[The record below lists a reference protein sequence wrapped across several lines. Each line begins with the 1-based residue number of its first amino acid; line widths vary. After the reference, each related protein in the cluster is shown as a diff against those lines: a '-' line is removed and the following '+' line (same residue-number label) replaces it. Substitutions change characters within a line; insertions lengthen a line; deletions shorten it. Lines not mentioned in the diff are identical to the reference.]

1 MSTPSDAAGR
11 EERLE
16 EIVAEYLGRPDG
28 SRGQGRRELLARHPE
43 FAAELGEFFAA
54 ADRFDGLAAPLRRAA
69 AGSTAEAGPRLLGD
83 FRLVRELG
91 RGGMGVVYEAEQVSL
106 GRRVAL
112 KVLPAAAT
120 LDPRRL
126 QRFRNEARAA
136 AGLHHTHIV
145 PVFAVGCEQGVHFYA
160 MQLIDGQSLAEAL
173 DRLRAAER
181 AGAAGRPAGDAT
193 APYLPGGGGPA
204 AAGAGTAPQ
213 AAFSTAGGVA
223 GREYPRAVARLGVQ
237 AAEALEYAHQLG
249 VVHRDVKPANL
260 MLDGRGQLW
269 VADFGLAQ
277 FLQADGGLTLSGDL
291 VGTLRYMSPEQALAQ
306 RVAVD
311 HRTDVYSLGAT
322 LYELL
327 TLRPVHGGRSRP
339 ELLRQIAFDEPVP
352 PRRLNL
358 AVPAELETV
367 VLKALE
373 KNPAERYQTA
383 QELADDLRRFL
394 EDQPV
399 RARRPTLG
407 QRLGRWSRRHRAL
420 VGSAAAVLVIALV
433 ISTVSAL
440 LIARQRDVAQRN
452 FETAERERLRA
463 QANLLDGYR
472 VLDEVYVKWAEERL
486 PRAQEVTPA
495 DRDFLQKALTFYE
508 RFAAQDSQDPAL
520 REKTA
525 QAHVR
530 VGKIHCELGHLELA
544 EQAARRAV
552 TEYRALVADHDDRP
566 EFQDGLAGA
575 YNTLGAILHAV
586 GRNEEAL
593 EVLVP
598 GQQIM
603 EQRQRDRPALAQA
616 ENLRGNC
623 LCCLA
628 KQYSRAGR
636 DQEAERLS
644 RQALEVHE
652 RLVAQLPG
660 DPDIR
665 ASWGASINNLAVSV
679 ARRYGQQQAE
689 PLYRQGIAGMKIAL
703 AQFPSD
709 RSCRF
714 WLAFLLKNYGIEL
727 TNANRHAEARPALEQ
742 AVDVL
747 TKLASEF
754 PGVLDYQST
763 LAETW
768 NNLGCYFLAARQF
781 RDAEAAFRKA
791 QPLYVRLTKKD
802 PKQRLSLA
810 GFTLR
815 YRARVL
821 HRMGRIAQAE
831 ECYRRAVSVLEDLVL
846 EHPEDRTNLD
856 TLALSY
862 QWLSN
867 FLKETGREPEGAC
880 VFERARPYQERLAAR
895 VRESKNALMPLQV
908 AWWLAN
914 SPCKRLRNPRLA
926 VELATR
932 AVELPAQEIHE
943 QCWLVLGAA
952 RYRAGDWAGA
962 LQALQ
967 RSTYQGGSFPG
978 YVWFFEAMTR
988 WQLGQKDQARQ
999 AYDRALR
1006 WMLANKA
1013 YDDKLHRRR
1022 REAAGVLGIEPNLHD
1037 EDDPA
1042 GGRSTESGAR
1052 SQLQESRR
1060 LREEVLRLRR
1070 QVLGEARPDTL
1081 STMYELALV
1090 LNHLGSWGEARRL
1103 YERLLELQGQA
1114 KRERHPQAAG
1124 AMNNLAWLLAT
1135 CEDTRLR
1142 DAARAVELATQ
1153 ATTLDGSE
1161 GAYWNTLG
1169 AARYRAGDWRGAARA
1184 LGKSMDL
1191 RKGGDSSD
1199 WFFLAMTHWRL
1210 GEKDRARAR
1219 YDQAVAWM
1227 EANLPSDPE
1236 LLRFRAE
1243 AAALLGVR
1251 GSMPPPMEE
1260 PPAPAGANP
1269 AGGTLAPLP
1278 RRLTGGPRPPRAAP
1292 RAGPPPVAPPPA
1304 RKNSR
1309 RRAPFR
1315 PAPVLYP

>member
-16 EIVAEYLGRPDG
+16 EIVAEYLTRPDG
-28 SRGQGRRELLARHPE
+28 SRGQGRRELLARHPK
-43 FAAELGEFFAA
+43 FAAELADFFAA

-69 AGSTAEAGPRLLGD
+69 AGADSEAGPRLLGD

-181 AGAAGRPAGDAT
+181 PGAAGGRPAGDAT
-193 APYLPGGGGPA
+193 DPYLPPGGGGPA
-204 AAGAGTAPQ
+204 AAGEGTAPQ

-269 VADFGLAQ
+269 VTDFGLAQ

-339 ELLRQIAFDEPVP
+339 ELLRQIAFEEPEA

-399 RARRPTLG
+399 KARRPTLG
-407 QRLGRWSRRHRAL
+407 QRLARWSRRHQAL
-420 VGSAAAVLVIALV
+420 VVAAAAVLVIALV
-433 ISTVSAL
+433 ISTVSTL
-440 LIARQRDVAQRN
+440 LIARQRDVARSN
-452 FETAERERLRA
+452 FDTAERERLRA

-486 PRAQEVTPA
+486 PRAKEVTPA

-530 VGKIHCELGHLELA
+530 VGNIHYELGHLELA

-552 TEYRALVADHDDRP
+552 GDYQALVADHADRP

-575 YNTLGAILHAV
+575 HFALGRYLHYLR
-586 GRNEEAL
+586 RNQEAL
-593 EVLVP
+593 EVLVRAKR
-598 GQQIM
+598 IL
-603 EQRQRDRPALAQA
+603 EDRQRDRPALAQA
-616 ENLRGNC
+616 ENMWGKCLNC
-623 LCCLA
+623 LA
-628 KQYSRAGR
+628 NQYSSAGR
-636 DQEAERLS
+636 YQEAERLY
-644 RQALEVHE
+644 RQALEVQE

-660 DPDIR
+660 DPFIR
-665 ASWGASINNLAVSV
+665 ASWGDTIGNLA
-679 ARRYGQQQAE
+679 AFLNGDRHGEAEMLCRRGV
-689 PLYRQGIAGMKIAL
+689 AGMKSAL

-709 RSCRF
+709 SRCRANLA
-714 WLAFLLKNYGIEL
+714 WLLGNYSYLL
-727 TNANRHAEARPALEQ
+727 ADADRHAEARPVMEQ

-747 TKLASEF
+747 TKLSSEF
-754 PGVLDYQST
+754 PGVLNHQRE
-763 LAETW
+763 LARYW
-768 NNLGCYFLAARQF
+768 HNIGCCFLRAGQF

-791 QPLYVRLTKKD
+791 QPFYSRLAKKD
-802 PKQRLSLA
+802 PQERLSLA
-810 GFTLR
+810 RLPLR
-815 YRARVL
+815 NRAQVL
-821 HRMGRIAQAE
+821 HRMGRIAEAE
-831 ECYRRAVSVLEDLVL
+831 GCYRQAVSILEDLVL
-846 EHPEDRTNLD
+846 EHPEDGTNLD
-856 TLALSY
+856 TLAQSY

-867 FLKETGREPEGAC
+867 FLKETGREPEGAR
-880 VFERARPYQERLAAR
+880 VFERARSYQERLAAR
-895 VRESKNALMPLQV
+895 VRESKNALMPGQV

-926 VELATR
+926 VELAIR
-932 AVELPAQEIHE
+932 AVELPAQEIQE
-943 QCWLVLGAA
+943 QCWLVLGVA

-967 RSTYQGGSFPG
+967 RSTHQGGGYPG
-978 YVWFFEAMTR
+978 NVWFFEAMTR
-988 WQLGQKDQARQ
+988 CQLVQKEQARQ

-1006 WMLANKA
+1006 WMLANKP
-1013 YDDKLHRRR
+1013 YDDKLHRYR
-1022 REAAGVLGIEPNLHD
+1022 REAAGVLGIEPNLRD

-1042 GGRSTESGAR
+1042 VGRSGGSGAR
-1052 SQLQESRR
+1052 ARLQESRR
-1060 LREEVLRLRR
+1060 LKEEVLRLRR
-1070 QVLGEARPDTL
+1070 QVLGEAHPDTL
-1081 STMYELALV
+1081 STMYKLALV
-1090 LNHLGSWGEARRL
+1090 LNKQGSWGEARPL
-1103 YERLLELQGQA
+1103 YERLLELQRKAGGQ
-1114 KRERHPQAAG
+1114 RHPQAAG

-1153 ATTLDGSE
+1153 ATTLDGGE
-1161 GAYWNTLG
+1161 QACWNTLG
-1169 AARYRAGDWRGAARA
+1169 AARYRAGDWRGAAQA
-1184 LGKSMDL
+1184 LGKSMGL
-1191 RKGGDSSD
+1191 RKGGDSFD
-1199 WFFLAMTHWRL
+1199 WFFLAMAHWRL

-1227 EANLPSDPE
+1227 EANLPSDSE

-1251 GSMPPPMEE
+1251 GSMPPPKEE
-1260 PPAPAGANP
+1260 APAAGLATP
-1269 AGGTLAPLP
+1269 AGS
-1278 RRLTGGPRPPRAAP
+1278 
-1292 RAGPPPVAPPPA
+1292 
-1304 RKNSR
+1304 K
-1309 RRAPFR
+1309 
-1315 PAPVLYP
+1315 